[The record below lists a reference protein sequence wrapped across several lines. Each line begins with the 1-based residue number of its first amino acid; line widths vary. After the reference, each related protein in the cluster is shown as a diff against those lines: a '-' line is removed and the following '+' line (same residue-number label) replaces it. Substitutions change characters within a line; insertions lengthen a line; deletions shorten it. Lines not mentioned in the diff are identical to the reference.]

1 MKTCRPYV
9 PHSGY
14 SNRRGGFTLIELLV
28 VIAIIA
34 ILIALLLPAVQQA
47 REAAR
52 RTSCRNNLMQIGMA
66 IHNYEMA
73 FETLPLGVA
82 NEQGP
87 IFSTPS
93 GYHFSWIARI
103 LPYIDQKNVY
113 DHFDFSVS
121 VYDPKNEAAR
131 SQPLSVMLCPSEGYS
146 STHPIPRADVDEDDG
161 QMLDAMV
168 IVGLTSYAGC
178 HHDTEVPID
187 HDNHGVFVLN
197 KAIRF
202 LDIPDGSSNTF
213 FVGEKFRK
221 AGELGWASGTRASLR
236 NTGTSLN
243 VSVPSYFGT
252 QPPAAPD
259 PPEFV
264 GGFGSHHAG
273 GAHFLMGDGSVR
285 FISENMTLEFY
296 SYLANRADGQMLGDF

>member
-1 MKTCRPYV
+1 MSYRRPNV
-9 PHSGY
+9 SRG
-14 SNRRGGFTLIELLV
+14 RRPLRRSGFTLIELLV

-52 RTSCRNNLMQIGMA
+52 RTNCKNHLMQLGLA

-73 FETLPLGVA
+73 YETLPLGVA

-87 IFSTPS
+87 IFNTPS

-121 VYDPKNEAAR
+121 VYHEKNEAPRAQ
-131 SQPLSVMLCPSEGYS
+131 SLSVLHCPSDYQRT
-146 STHPIPRADVDEDDG
+146 THQLPRADADDDD
-161 QMLDAMV
+161 QMLGEMV

-178 HHDTEVPID
+178 HHDVEVPID
-187 HDNHGVFVLN
+187 ADNHGVFVLN
-197 KAIRF
+197 KAIRL

-213 FVGEKFRK
+213 FVGEKFG
-221 AGELGWASGTRASLR
+221 AASDLGWASGTRSSLR
-236 NTGTSLN
+236 NTGTPLN
-243 VSVPSYFGT
+243 AAVPNYYGNQT
-252 QPPAAPD
+252 PAAPD

-273 GAHFLMGDGSVR
+273 GSHFLIGDGSVR
-285 FISENMTLEFY
+285 FISENIAPEIFQ
-296 SYLANRADGQMLGDF
+296 YLANRADGQMLGEF